1 MSNAPKHTALY
12 LLERI
17 IEYVNMTSDESE
29 WTFEEQKGNP
39 PRYARLQQIRSLM
52 EAFIPELMAT
62 ENIRKSIV
70 NFFAGGFIIHRTT
83 GEYSYLLGQIHQAIN
98 ESRFIGVRKNNLDVQ
113 DLQTNFCN
121 LMDYYLKLKN
131 LLNHNHS
138 DMDISCVNMF
148 SNIVTGTISGLI
160 YSEAESLSN
169 LLVEFIDPGNHAY
182 TEDELVEQ
190 FNYPAVDLLDLD
202 LQWM

>member
-12 LLERI
+12 LLEMI

-70 NFFAGGFIIHRTT
+70 NFFAGGFITHRTA
-83 GEYSYLLGQIHQAIN
+83 GEYSYLLGQMHQAIS
-98 ESRFIGVRKNNLDVQ
+98 ESRFSGVRKKNLDVQ
-113 DLQTNFCN
+113 DLQTNYCN

-131 LLNHNHS
+131 LLNHNPKNAEVS
-138 DMDISCVNMF
+138 YPNMF
-148 SNIVTGTISGLI
+148 SYTITDTISGAI
-160 YSEAESLSN
+160 CSKAESLGH

-190 FNYPAVDLLDLD
+190 FNFPAVNLLDLD
-202 LQWM
+202 LQWI